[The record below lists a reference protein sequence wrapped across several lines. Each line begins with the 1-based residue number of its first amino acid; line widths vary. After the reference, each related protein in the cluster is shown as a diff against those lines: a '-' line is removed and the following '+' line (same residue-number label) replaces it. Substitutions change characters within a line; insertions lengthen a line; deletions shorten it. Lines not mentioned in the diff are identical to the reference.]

1 MILYHG
7 SNVEVREPVLTRS
20 RAALDFGVG
29 FYTTTD
35 YKQARKW
42 AMRVSKWRG
51 GEPTITV
58 FETNEEAWSRLSILR
73 FDSAGKDWLE
83 YVVRSRT
90 LQAVDSRHDVVA
102 GPVADDRTVN
112 VINLFLEGTITES
125 MALELL
131 LPMRFTDQWAMKTDA
146 AIEALNHRETI
157 AL

>member
-20 RAALDFGVG
+20 RAALDFGAG

-35 YKQARKW
+35 FDQAGKW
-42 AMRVSKWRG
+42 AVRVSKWRG
-51 GEPTITV
+51 GEPTITA
-58 FETNEEAWSRLSILR
+58 FETRSESWSRLSILR
-73 FDSAGKDWLE
+73 FDSANKDWLK

-90 LQAVDSRHDVVA
+90 LRAVESQHDVVA

-112 VINLFLEGTITES
+112 VINLYLEGTITEN

-131 LPMRFTDQWAMKTDA
+131 LPMRFTDQWVMKTYA
-146 AIEALNHRETI
+146 AIEALDYKETI
-157 AL
+157 RL